1 MEIDL
6 HYYQFN
12 IGDYR
17 KDTVHLSRIEHSIY
31 RDLIDWYYLD
41 EKPIPKETQSVSRRL
56 RLVSQEEQNALLA
69 VLEDFFICSE
79 EGWRHKRIDQEIQ
92 DYHGMC
98 ETNRTNGRKGGRPK
112 KNPLGFD
119 SEPTRNPNQEP
130 ITTNQEPITIV
141 KDEEP
146 KGSLS
151 GSIPTMHKEVVDLFH
166 KILPE
171 LPEVRIWNNTR
182 QSLLKSRWR
191 ETAVRLQWKDGN
203 DGLEYFE
210 KLFNWIRQSPF
221 LMGKVNPKPGQRA
234 FECELEWILRPQ
246 NWAKLIEGKYHAV

>member
-1 MEIDL
+1 M

-17 KDTVHLSRIEHSIY
+17 KDTVHLSRLEHSIY

-69 VLEDFFICSE
+69 VLEDFFICSKD
-79 EGWRHKRIDQEIQ
+79 GWRHTRIDEEIQ

-112 KNPLGFD
+112 KNPLGSD

-130 ITTNQEPITIV
+130 ITINQESKEKTTRLKALSCPAGIPSDLWDDFCQHRKALKASLTQTALNGIEREASKAGWSLEAALRECVLRGWRGFKAEWVIDKKTDNLLSFSEREEIV
-141 KDEEP
+141 KRKRWERMTGRKWPEP
-146 KGSLS
+146 GEKTERL
-151 GSIPTMHKEVVDLFH
+151 E
-166 KILPE
+166 IL
-171 LPEVRIWNNTR
+171 
-182 QSLLKSRWR
+182 
-191 ETAVRLQWKDGN
+191 
-203 DGLEYFE
+203 
-210 KLFNWIRQSPF
+210 
-221 LMGKVNPKPGQRA
+221 
-234 FECELEWILRPQ
+234 
-246 NWAKLIEGKYHAV
+246 